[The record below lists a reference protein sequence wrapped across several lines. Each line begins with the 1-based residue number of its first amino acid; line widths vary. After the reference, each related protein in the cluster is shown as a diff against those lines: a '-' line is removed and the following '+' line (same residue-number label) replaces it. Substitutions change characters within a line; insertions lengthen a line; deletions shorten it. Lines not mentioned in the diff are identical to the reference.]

1 MEMQSPLQRAVPG
14 RLTKGMI
21 QVGLDREAMFEK
33 LLEQIGWQ
41 DGREVFSGARVDK
54 VEVHTK
60 SKRWDFHLAVND
72 ILPFSTFLKFRQLV
86 EASFEPVCRTA
97 LYFTAENA
105 ELTQKGLTEY
115 WAYAVET
122 SGRGNGFTQTLL
134 QGAPELENGQVRYLA
149 ENDVLKD
156 FLKRNI
162 LESIEEVY
170 QNAGFPKF
178 TIKPYVDEKLAE
190 EKREQMMRKSA
201 ENDAELARK
210 AYEQIRQ
217 ANEQKVKA
225 REKKEEVQPAEG
237 PVTVGKKISADM
249 EIRQMDTI
257 VEEERVVIVQG
268 YVFDAELREL
278 RSGRKLLTFN
288 MTDYTSS
295 FAVKKFS
302 NGKDEEMLAAVR
314 PGKWVRVKGN
324 VQEDSYMRDLVI
336 NAYDINEVQHEGR
349 RDTAPEDEKR
359 VELHLH
365 SNMSMMDATNSIS
378 DYVKQAAKW
387 GQKAIAITDHS
398 TLQAFPE
405 AHSAGEKNGVKIL
418 YGVEANMVED
428 SQPIAYNE
436 VHQVL
441 KGSTYVIFDT
451 ETTGLSAQYDKVIEL
466 AAVKMKDGEKI
477 GEFEEFIDPGHPL
490 SQTTI
495 NLTHIT
501 DAMVQG
507 SKSEEEVF
515 ALFRRFCE
523 GCIIVGHNATFDV
536 DFMNTGYRRHGM
548 PEIGEPWVDTLPLA
562 RILYDDMKRF
572 TLDTLAKRLKVELE
586 HHHRAIY
593 DAEATG
599 YIFFRMLNDAREKFG
614 IEYHDDFNRHMVQP
628 DTYKQ
633 QHPFHAVILAQTQA
647 GLKNLFKLASDSMIN
662 HFYRVAR
669 VPRSVLEEY
678 REGLIVGS
686 ACADGEVFTAMMQ
699 KGYEA
704 AKAKAKNYDYL
715 EIQPK
720 PLYAPLLERELVRDE
735 DELEEIIRNM
745 VKLGEELG
753 IPVAATGDVHFMN
766 REDAIYRKILIHS
779 QGGANRL
786 NKLKELPDAHF
797 RTTDEMLEEFSFL
810 GPELAKKVVV
820 DDPNRIAAM
829 CDEITPVKDKLYTP
843 KMPGA
848 EDDIRN
854 LTMNRAHELYGDPLP
869 ELVQKRLDKELK
881 SVIGNGFSVIYLI
894 AQKLVFKSNKDGY
907 LVGSRG
913 SVGSSLVATMTGIT
927 EVNPLPP
934 HYRCPGCKYS
944 EFYTKGEYGSGYD
957 LPDKD
962 CPNCGTPL
970 VKDGQE
976 IPFETFLGFKGNKV
990 PDIDLNFS
998 GDYQP
1003 VAHNYTKVLFGENNV
1018 FRAGTIGTVAD
1029 KTAYGYVK
1037 AYERDNELTLRG
1049 AEVDRLAKGA
1059 TGVKRTTGQHP
1070 AGILVVPDYM
1080 DIYDFTPIQYPADD
1094 VNAAWRTTHFDF
1106 HSIHDNILK
1115 LDCLGHDDPTMIRM
1129 LQDLSGIEPKSI
1141 PTDDPGVM
1149 ALFSGTDILGVTEE
1163 QIQSKTGTLGIPEFG
1178 TKFVRGMLEETK
1190 PKTFAEL
1197 LKISG
1202 LSHGTDV
1209 WLGNAEELIQNKTV
1223 TMPEVIGCRDDIM
1236 MDLIHM
1242 GVESD
1247 LAFKIMEHVRK
1258 GRGIPDEW
1266 QEEMHKAN
1274 VPEWY
1279 IGACLK
1285 IKYMFP
1291 KAHAAAY
1298 VLMALRI
1305 AYFKVYYPL
1314 IYYSAYFSVRADDFD
1329 LVAMANGKESVKA
1342 RMKEINEKGNDAT
1355 AKDKNLLT
1363 VLELANEMLERG
1375 YTFKMVDIKRSDASD
1390 WLIEGNT
1397 LLAPFSAIP
1406 GLGLNVAKQIVAA
1419 REEREFISKQ
1429 DLRERGK
1436 VSQTL
1441 VDFMTENHV
1450 LDGLS
1455 DENQLSLFD
1464 VMM

>member
-1 MEMQSPLQRAVPG
+1 M
-14 RLTKGMI
+14 
-21 QVGLDREAMFEK
+21 GLDKKAMFQK
-33 LLEQIGWQ
+33 LLEQIKWQ
-41 DGREVFSGARVDK
+41 AEADESGLFEDAEIEK
-54 VEVHTK
+54 VAVHTQ
-60 SKRWDFHLAVND
+60 SKRWDFYLKLND
-72 ILPFSTFLKFRQLV
+72 ILPY
-86 EASFEPVCRTA
+86 ASFNRLNMQVKHAFQPICQTKLIIQTTNPRMTDVKLRD
-97 LYFTAENA
+97 YWDYVVENA
-105 ELTQKGLTEY
+105 DDPGKVNMLQKM
-115 WAYAVET
+115 
-122 SGRGNGFTQTLL
+122 L
-134 QGAPELENGQVRYLA
+134 QDTVPQLQNGQVTLLLNSEVVKNFL
-149 ENDVLKD
+149 ENKMLDL
-156 FLKRNI
+156 LTAGYIR
-162 LESIEEVY
+162 
-170 QNAGFPKF
+170 AGFPKF
-178 TIKPYVDEKLAE
+178 TFKTYVDQQKAQDKLAE
-190 EKREQMMRKSA
+190 IQKLKA
-201 ENDAELARK
+201 KNDVELAKK
-210 AYEQIRQ
+210 ALEAIKQKNTQKEQHDTFGT
-217 ANEQKVKA
+217 VSD
-225 REKKEEVQPAEG
+225 G
-237 PVTVGKKISADM
+237 PLMIGKKISPDAPVT
-249 EIRQMDTI
+249 QMKDI
-257 VEEERVVIVQG
+257 LEEERSVVVQG
-268 YVFDAELREL
+268 YVFDHEVREL
-278 RSGRKLLTFN
+278 RSGRKLLTLKV
-288 MTDYTSS
+288 TDYSSS
-295 FAVKKFS
+295 FVVKKFS
-302 NGKDEEMLAAVR
+302 KNDEEAAVFEAFKD
-314 PGKWVRVKGN
+314 GTWVKARGS
-324 VQEDSYMRDLVI
+324 VQEDSYMRDLTI
-336 NAYDINEVQHEGR
+336 NAYDINEIKHEGR
-349 RDTAPEDEKR
+349 QDTAETKR

-387 GQKAIAITDHS
+387 GQKALAITDHS

-405 AHSAGEKNGVKIL
+405 AHAAGQKNGVKII
-418 YGVEANMVED
+418 YGVEVNMVED

-436 VHQVL
+436 QHLEL
-441 KGSTYVIFDT
+441 KHATYVIFDT
-451 ETTGLSAQYDKVIEL
+451 ETTGLSAEYNKVIEL
-466 AAVKMKDGEKI
+466 AAVKMRDGEKI
-477 GEFEEFIDPGHPL
+477 AEFEEFIDPGHPL

-501 DAMVQG
+501 DEMVKG
-507 SKSEEEVF
+507 SKSEAEVF
-515 ALFRRFCE
+515 QMFRDFCKD
-523 GCIIVGHNATFDV
+523 CIIVGHNATFDV
-536 DFMNTGYRRHGM
+536 DFMNTGYRRHNM
-548 PEIGEPWVDTLPLA
+548 PEISEPWLDTLPLG
-562 RILYDDMKRF
+562 RILYPDMKRF

-599 YIFFRMLNDAREKFG
+599 YIFFKMLKDAREQFN
-614 IEYHDDFNRHMVQP
+614 ILYHDDFNLHAVQLE
-628 DTYKQ
+628 TYKQ
-633 QHPFHAVILAQTQA
+633 QHPFHAVVLAKTQA
-647 GLKNLFKLASDSMIN
+647 GLKNLFKLVSDSMVN

-669 VPRSVLEEY
+669 VPRSVLDEY
-678 REGLIVGS
+678 REGLLVGS
-686 ACADGEVFTAMMQ
+686 ACASGEVFTAMMQ

-704 AKAKAKNYDYL
+704 AKAKAKYYDYL

-720 PLYAPLLERELVRDE
+720 ALYEPLFERELVKD
-735 DELEEIIRNM
+735 DSELEDIIQKM
-745 VKLGEELG
+745 IKLGQELD
-753 IPVAATGDVHFMN
+753 IPVVASGDVHFMN
-766 REDAIYRKILIHS
+766 PEDAIYRKILISS
-779 QGGANRL
+779 QSGANPL
-786 NKLKELPDAHF
+786 NKLKNLPDAHF
-797 RTTDEMLEEFSFL
+797 RTTDEMLNDFAFL
-810 GPELAKKVVV
+810 GPKLAQKVVV
-820 DDPNRIAAM
+820 DDPNQVADM

-854 LTMNRAHELYGDPLP
+854 LTMNKAHELYGNPLP
-869 ELVQKRLDKELK
+869 KLVQERLDKELK
-881 SVIGNGFSVIYLI
+881 SIIGNGFSVIYLI
-894 AQKLVFKSNKDGY
+894 SQKLVYKSNKDGY

-934 HYRCPGCKYS
+934 HYRCPKCKWS
-944 EFYTKGEYGSGYD
+944 EFFTKGEYGSGYD
-957 LPDKD
+957 LPDKN
-962 CPNCGTPL
+962 CPECQTPL

-1037 AYERDNELTLRG
+1037 AYEREHDLTLRS

-1094 VNAAWRTTHFDF
+1094 MTAAWRTTHFDF

-1163 QIQSKTGTLGIPEFG
+1163 QIQSKTGTLGVPEFG
-1178 TKFVRGMLEETK
+1178 TRFVRGMLEETK

-1209 WLGNAEELIQNKTV
+1209 WLGNAEELIQNGTV
-1223 TMPEVIGCRDDIM
+1223 TMPQVIGCRDDIM

-1266 QEEMHKAN
+1266 QAKMREAN

-1329 LVAMANGKESVKA
+1329 LVAMANGKKSVKA
-1342 RMKEINEKGNDAT
+1342 RMQEINSKGNDAST
-1355 AKDKNLLT
+1355 KEKNLLT

-1375 YTFKMVDIKRSDASD
+1375 FKFKMVDLERSDASD
-1390 WLIEGNT
+1390 WLIDGDA

-1406 GLGLNVAKQIVAA
+1406 GLGDNVAKQIVAA
-1419 REEREFISKQ
+1419 RAEKPFISKQ
-1429 DLRERGK
+1429 DLSERGK
-1436 VSQTL
+1436 VSATL
-1441 VDFMTENHV
+1441 IDFMTENHV

-1455 DENQLSLFD
+1455 NSNQLNLFD
-1464 VMM
+1464 DF